1 MKITALKDNLLMGV
15 SAVQK
20 AVSTKNTLPILT
32 CIKIEAKN
40 NMLYF
45 FGTDLE
51 IGIQIHVP
59 AEVIFEGV
67 TVVPAKHFTE
77 IVRKLPSSLITLHLA
92 SENELSIQYENSQ
105 LTLMTLSSADFP
117 ALPEVSGDYEVH
129 IQAALFKQM
138 VKQTAFSAGTDEGRP
153 LFTGILCETENDKIR
168 MIATDTHRLALRQ
181 GVTKSQP
188 EEGSQSFIIPS
199 KMLSEI
205 ARLIYDEE
213 EICHLSLTK
222 NTCVF
227 TISNIVVICRL
238 LEGQFPNYRQV
249 IPSQYKSKVTVKTKS
264 ILEAVERISLFTVGS
279 DNSNTIQ
286 LSINDTIMIISSQS
300 EVGQGYEQLAVE
312 NEGESVIISFNARY
326 LLDALKTI
334 ESEKAIIEFTG
345 PLSPCIMRPI
355 ESENLFYLILPVRT

>member
-51 IGIQIHVP
+51 MGIQIHVP

-67 TVVPAKHFTE
+67 TVVPARHFIE
-77 IVRKLPSSLITLHLA
+77 IVRKLPSSLITLHLTG
-92 SENELSIQYENSQ
+92 ENELSIQYENSQ
-105 LTLMTLSSADFP
+105 LTLRTLSSADFP
-117 ALPEVSGDYEVH
+117 ALPEVLGDYEIH
-129 IQAALFKQM
+129 IQASLFKQM
-138 VKQTAFSAGTDEGRP
+138 IKQTAFSAGTDEGRP
-153 LFTGILCETENDKIR
+153 LFTGILFETENDKIR

-181 GVTKSQP
+181 GVPKSQP
-188 EEGSQSFIIPS
+188 ESPQSFIIPA

-213 EICHLSLTK
+213 EICRLSLTK
-222 NTCVF
+222 NVCVF
-227 TISNIVVICRL
+227 TISNIVIICRL
-238 LEGQFPNYRQV
+238 LDGQFPNYRQV
-249 IPSQYKSKVTVKTKS
+249 IPNQYKSKVEVKTKS
-264 ILEAVERISLFTVGS
+264 ILEAVERISLFTIGS

-286 LSINDTIMIISSQS
+286 LSINDTIMTISSQS
-300 EVGQGYEQLAVE
+300 ELGQGYEQLPVE
-312 NEGESVIISFNARY
+312 NEGEAVIISFNARY
-326 LLDALKTI
+326 LLDAFKTV
-334 ESEKAIIEFTG
+334 EAEKVVIEFTG
-345 PLSPCIMRPI
+345 PLSPCIMRPG